1 MGVSLNSE
9 QAKGLANFFFDVAKG
24 LVLGGI
30 GFATVLPLGLKLLSV
45 LAMSILA
52 IICVKIALTLLEEIK

>member
-1 MGVSLNSE
+1 MGFSLNSQ

-30 GFATVLPLGLKLLSV
+30 GFATLVPLGLKLFSV
-45 LAMSILA
+45 LVMSILA
-52 IICVKIALTLLEEIK
+52 IICVKVALILLEDIK

>member
-1 MGVSLNSE
+1 MGVSLNSY

-45 LAMSILA
+45 LAMSVLV